1 MVHGKQ
7 DKYTGFLPDSVGALG
22 GHSRALSP
30 HPPCYPSAA
39 ETGDSSWDPFAG
51 AMRETPGFLPG
62 GRLPSWEIAGTGHG
76 AQGSFCP
83 HFPSPTPAPTH
94 THTHT
99 HSNTHTHS
107 LALSLSLSLSFSLCV
122 SLRLTGGQSESWMT
136 AR

>member
-83 HFPSPTPAPTH
+83 HLPHPPPPPTH

-99 HSNTHTHS
+99 HRNTHTHS
-107 LALSLSLSLSFSLCV
+107 LSLSLSLSLSFSLCV

>member
-7 DKYTGFLPDSVGALG
+7 DKHTGFLPDSVAALG

-30 HPPCYPSAA
+30 HPPCYPSAV

-62 GRLPSWEIAGTGHG
+62 GQLPSWEIAGTGHG
-76 AQGSFCP
+76 AQGSLPQP
-83 HFPSPTPAPTH
+83 HTRPYTHTH

-99 HSNTHTHS
+99 HSF
-107 LALSLSLSLSFSLCV
+107 SLSLSQADW
-122 SLRLTGGQSESWMT
+122 GSE
-136 AR
+136 